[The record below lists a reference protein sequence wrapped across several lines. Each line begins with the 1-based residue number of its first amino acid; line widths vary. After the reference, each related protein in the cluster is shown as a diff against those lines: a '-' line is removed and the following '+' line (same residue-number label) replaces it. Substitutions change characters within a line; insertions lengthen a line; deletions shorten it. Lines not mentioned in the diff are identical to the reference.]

1 LNLRRTENQP
11 EEIAKQA
18 VVSPSTRRYRTLL
31 FQGYLLLAT
40 VVFMVL
46 AFFAR
51 TTPYSAIDLAITR
64 LIQPY
69 RPSWLL
75 SLMIFI
81 TEIGNT
87 LEAIILTSVICL
99 TIFLLGFRWE
109 ALVGLI
115 SAYLAS
121 LADSTIKMFIHRPR
135 PAVDLVNVFQHLYD
149 FSFPSGHV
157 VFFTSFFGFML
168 FLVYTLLKKS
178 LLRSF
183 LILLFGLLIVLVG
196 PSRVY
201 LGAHWASDVL
211 GAYLLGS
218 LILWLAMWI
227 YRWGK
232 PKFFTR
238 ENSQQKA

>member
-1 LNLRRTENQP
+1 MV
-11 EEIAKQA
+11 KKA
-18 VVSPSTRRYRTLL
+18 VVSPPTRPYQTLL

-40 VVFMVL
+40 VIFVVL

-51 TTPYSAIDLAITR
+51 TTPYAAIDLAITR

-69 RPSWLL
+69 HPSWLL

-81 TEIGNT
+81 AEIGNT
-87 LEAIILTSVICL
+87 LEAIILTCVICL
-99 TIFLLGFRWE
+99 TIYLLGFRWE

-121 LADSTIKMFIHRPR
+121 LADSTVKMFIHRPR
-135 PAVDLVNVFQHLYD
+135 PAADLVNVFQHLND
-149 FSFPSGHV
+149 FSFPSWHV
-157 VFFTSFFGFML
+157 VFYTSFFGFML

-178 LLRSF
+178 LLRS
-183 LILLFGLLIVLVG
+183 LLLLLFGLLIVLVG

-218 LILWLAMWI
+218 LILCLALWI

-238 ENSQQKA
+238 ENSQQKV